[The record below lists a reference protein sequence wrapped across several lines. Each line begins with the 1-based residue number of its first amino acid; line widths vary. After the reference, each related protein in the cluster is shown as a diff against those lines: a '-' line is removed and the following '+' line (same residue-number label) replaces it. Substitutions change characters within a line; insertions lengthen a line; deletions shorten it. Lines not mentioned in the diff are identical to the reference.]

1 MARMKIDLATISVE
15 PVEDGESAF
24 RGSLHV
30 VLERIG
36 PLIEAAAGTS
46 PDEQMTRL
54 CAAIN
59 TVATSL
65 EELTGIVDPRL
76 LSRLVDRVAE
86 LAVTGD
92 NVEVQIGVAGDFR
105 VERRRLSIDD
115 ALESFGRLPPAVR
128 PAALREGVA
137 TLRRLLALLLL
148 HGWADDLGAD
158 ADARQHARRVIVDAV
173 QGNQFSR
180 RVAP

>member
-1 MARMKIDLATISVE
+1 MARMKIDLATVDVE

-24 RGSLHV
+24 RGSLQT

-36 PLIEAAAGTS
+36 PLIGAASGAH
-46 PDEQMTRL
+46 PDEQMARL
-54 CAAIN
+54 CEAIN
-59 TVATSL
+59 TVAASL

-76 LSRLVDRVAE
+76 LARLVDRVAE

-105 VERRRLSIDD
+105 VDRRRLRIDD
-115 ALESFGRLPPAVR
+115 ALGSFARLPPSVR

-158 ADARQHARRVIVDAV
+158 ADARQNARRVIVDAV
-173 QGNQFSR
+173 QGHQFSR